1 MRGLF
6 LFSFS
11 ALDYGQLPAEPA
23 RNAEAVRPA
32 TLRQRTTNNS
42 EALA

>member
-23 RNAEAVRPA
+23 RNYETQQRDHCAL
-32 TLRQRTTNNS
+32 TLGDS
-42 EALA
+42 FG